1 MPEWID
7 VILRSFLFLIILFFI
22 TKLLGKKQLT
32 QLSFFE
38 YVTGITIGSV
48 AGEII
53 MGLDGNIWNGV
64 LSIIIFGAVPF
75 IVGLISLKSKRF
87 QDYVEGKGTVFIKD
101 GKVMENNLKKE
112 RYTADELLGLLR
124 QKDVFQAADVEF
136 AVLEQTGELSV
147 LLKKE
152 NRPVTAK
159 DLGLATPNEKEPQ
172 TVIMDGVVLD
182 EPLSTAGRNRRWL
195 ETELD
200 KLNVSIDNIYLAQV
214 DTYGQL
220 TVDLY
225 DDKLKVASPQER
237 PLLLAMI
244 KKCQADLELFS
255 LATESEETK
264 KMYHKN
270 ALKIDNV
277 LNKLTP
283 YLKD

>member
-1 MPEWID
+1 
-7 VILRSFLFLIILFFI
+7 
-22 TKLLGKKQLT
+22 
-32 QLSFFE
+32 
-38 YVTGITIGSV
+38 
-48 AGEII
+48 

-75 IVGLISLKSKRF
+75 LVGLISLKSKRF

-147 LLKKE
+147 LLKRE

-159 DLGLATPNEKEPQ
+159 NLGLATPKEKEPQ

-225 DDKLKVASPQER
+225 DDKIKVASPQER

-255 LATESEETK
+255 LATESEATK
-264 KMYHKN
+264 KMY
-270 ALKIDNV
+270 
-277 LNKLTP
+277 
-283 YLKD
+283 